1 VTDSRSLSELRKKY
15 GETYGT
21 PEREAENARIV
32 EQARRDLRKKLFNA
46 LLASELIQVSPD
58 VWVNPSLSEV
68 ERIVDV
74 VSKFVWCAEDSNN
87 D

>member
-1 VTDSRSLSELRKKY
+1 LSELRKKY

-21 PEREAENARIV
+21 PEREVENNKIV
-32 EQARRDLRKKLFNA
+32 EQARRDLRKNLFNV
-46 LLASELIQVSPD
+46 LLAAEIIQVSPD

-74 VSKFVWCAEDSNN
+74 VAKFMWDYEEVNN